1 MPYFE
6 QSLLTANISKQPD
19 QYGKSLNLVL
29 AVSPIMGV
37 VAFMVYPGRMNHNV
51 FYLFLRLLVLPA
63 LTQGT
68 AKFLMVD
75 NHKSHKKHYIKR
87 LVNDHGHVYQ
97 YRPTHSPDFSP
108 VELCFAEIKAVI
120 KQNEALI
127 TPTALVEW
135 VTHAVNNVTAHNIR
149 KYFARSY
156 YLVSGEPYRPYMG
169 EQ

>member
-1 MPYFE
+1 
-6 QSLLTANISKQPD
+6 
-19 QYGKSLNLVL
+19 
-29 AVSPIMGV
+29 MGV
-37 VAFMVYPGRMNHNV
+37 VAYMVYPGRMNHNV

-75 NHKSHKKHYIKR
+75 NHKSHKKQYIKR

-108 VELCFAEIKAVI
+108 VELCFAEIKAVV

-127 TPTALVEW
+127 TPTTLVEW
-135 VTHAVNNVTAHNIR
+135 VTHAVNNVTAHNVR

-156 YLVSGEPYRPYMG
+156 YLVTGEPYHPYMG